1 MEQVLHK
8 IGVYIKTKDRD
19 KLVKVVA
26 RGLTENEAISMAE
39 KKNEAMGIKVDRDGS
54 FIAKPGQKFAMIMD

>member
-8 IGVYIKTKDRD
+8 VGVYIKTKDRD

-26 RGLTENEAISMAE
+26 RNLSEADAE
-39 KKNEAMGIKVDRDGS
+39 EMFFKKNEAMGIKVDRDGC
-54 FIAKPGQKFAMIMD
+54 FIAKPGQKFVMIMD